1 MAQVLAAAAAPAPND
16 RPLLQ
21 NRTYLAN
28 LIGHA
33 ISIVGDGFHSVALG
47 FWVLQA
53 TGSGTAMATIM
64 AVKAI
69 VSVLLGPIAGTVAD
83 RVDRRRMMMAMDLV
97 RFLLVGTMIPLIALP
112 KTPLVMLVIVSAL
125 TAAAG
130 AFAGPAFSASMI
142 NIVGK
147 ERVGQASGL
156 NQMTW
161 TAAQIVGPLLGGLVY
176 ATWGAKL
183 SFGVDSVSYLV
194 CFLAVLAGGHFA
206 SPKREAKG
214 PASFWGELKEGLNA
228 VRGHGLIRSIM
239 ILAPVINLFGN
250 AIGVL
255 IPVLAVKVWLV
266 SAQQFGLLEGS
277 IPVGFLIGASLI
289 MAMQA
294 KLKRRGIWIGGGIAM
309 AGLTIAMAG
318 NVSFYVALP
327 IAVACGVSLAMVNVL
342 TSMVLQ
348 QETPPELQGRVF
360 GLLNATAGAMGPIGM
375 MLAGAL
381 ADAASPALLTSLCG
395 LGIVLVALV
404 GLMGLKDLRR
414 YS

>member
-1 MAQVLAAAAAPAPND
+1 MAQVLAATAAPLQND
-16 RPLLQ
+16 RPLLR

-69 VSVLLGPIAGTVAD
+69 ISVLLGPIAGTVAD
-83 RVDRRRMMMAMDLV
+83 RVDRRRLMMAMDLV

-112 KTPLVMLVIVSAL
+112 KTPFILLVLVSAL
-125 TAAAG
+125 IAAAG
-130 AFAGPAFSASMI
+130 SFAGPAFSASMI

-156 NQMTW
+156 NQMVW
-161 TAAQIVGPLLGGLVY
+161 TGAQILGPLLGGLVY

-183 SFGVDSVSYLV
+183 SFTMDSASYLV
-194 CFLAVLAGGHFA
+194 SFLAVVIGGWFA
-206 SPKREAKG
+206 SPTHESEG
-214 PASFWGELKEGLNA
+214 PTSFWGEMKEGLLA
-228 VRGHGLIRSIM
+228 IRGHGLIRSTL

-250 AIGVL
+250 ALGVL
-255 IPVLAVKVWLV
+255 IPVLAVKVWMV
-266 SAQQFGLLEGS
+266 NAQQFGLLEGS
-277 IPVGFLIGASLI
+277 TPVGFLIGAAII
-289 MAMQA
+289 MAIQA
-294 KLKRRGIWIGGGIAM
+294 KLKRRGLWIGGGLAM
-309 AGLTIAMAG
+309 AGLTIALVG

-327 IAVACGVSLAMVNVL
+327 IAVASGIALAFVNVL
-342 TSMVLQ
+342 FSIVLQ

-360 GLLNATAGAMGPIGM
+360 GLLNATAGAMSPIGM

-381 ADAASPALLTSLCG
+381 SDAASPALLTAVCG
-395 LGIVLVALV
+395 LAIVLVAVLGLV
-404 GLMGLKDLRR
+404 GLKDLRQ
-414 YS
+414 YN